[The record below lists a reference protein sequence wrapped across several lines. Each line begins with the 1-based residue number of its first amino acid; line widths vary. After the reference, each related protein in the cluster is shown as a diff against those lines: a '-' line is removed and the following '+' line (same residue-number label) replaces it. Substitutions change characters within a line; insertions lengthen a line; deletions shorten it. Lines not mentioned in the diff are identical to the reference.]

1 MDMDNTKLRRFKPV
15 PLLRKYTLYTFCVGD
30 ERCVNEGQ
38 RRGLDGSPQW
48 LAPSQTL
55 AADAGPS

>member
-1 MDMDNTKLRRFKPV
+1 M